1 MYPELFEIPYIN
13 LTVKGYDL
21 MLVVGF
27 IAGFILV
34 LYLCR
39 NIAVYSQML
48 INASIVS
55 LLSGF
60 FGARIFY
67 VVHHFDRYWNDL
79 VRVFAVW
86 EGGFELLGGG
96 IVAVTLLFL
105 YMLYHRLPVRHYLD
119 ILAIGLMLLL
129 AFSRVGCF
137 LNGGCFGKPTSFPL
151 AVRFPYDSLVY
162 RSQVNPNFGRNRPEP
177 YLELP
182 ADYFSRVDEDG
193 HFCPKQMAA
202 LKAEQVYQVTS
213 GEYRCLAVHPTQLYS
228 SVAGGLLCL
237 VLYLFRRRA
246 LKGTSSKLPVGS
258 FTKPGQTFALMLILY
273 GIFRFGIEFLRDDS
287 PFKFYGLTLSQN
299 ICLGM
304 IFLGLLLMGLFQIMK
319 PYKTIVRI
327 SSGGSEYRTLNRG

>member
-67 VVHHFDRYWNDL
+67 IVHHFERFRYDL

-129 AFSRVGCF
+129 AFGRVGCF
-137 LNGGCFGKPTSFPL
+137 LNGCCFGKPTSFPV
-151 AVRFPYDSLVY
+151 AVR
-162 RSQVNPNFGRNRPEP
+162 
-177 YLELP
+177 
-182 ADYFSRVDEDG
+182 
-193 HFCPKQMAA
+193 
-202 LKAEQVYQVTS
+202 VT
-213 GEYRCLAVHPTQLYS
+213 
-228 SVAGGLLCL
+228 
-237 VLYLFRRRA
+237 
-246 LKGTSSKLPVGS
+246 
-258 FTKPGQTFALMLILY
+258 
-273 GIFRFGIEFLRDDS
+273 
-287 PFKFYGLTLSQN
+287 
-299 ICLGM
+299 
-304 IFLGLLLMGLFQIMK
+304 
-319 PYKTIVRI
+319 
-327 SSGGSEYRTLNRG
+327 